1 MFTQRKVIVLLQC
14 KQDQKENIMHDIR
27 YFIAIFYYKTC
38 HYTGIAIGISLQG
51 VKIRFSITRYYFSF
65 FNSYLIHYINKSA
78 SLQGIAIGSS
88 LQGITIRLVITI
100 RHYITRYYNKT
111 ALDILELWSD
121 CAEATVDLIIPL
133 VQQ

>member
-1 MFTQRKVIVLLQC
+1 MFYYKANRPEKRILL
-14 KQDQKENIMHDIR
+14 HYIR
-27 YFIAIFYYKTC
+27 YVIAIFYYKTC

-51 VKIRFSITRYYFSF
+51 VKIRFSITRYYFTF
-65 FNSYLIHYINKSA
+65 FYYYFINYINKGA
-78 SLQGIAIGSS
+78 SLQGFAIGSS
-88 LQGITIRLVITI
+88 LQVITIRLVITI

-121 CAEATVDLIIPL
+121 CAEATVDLMIPL